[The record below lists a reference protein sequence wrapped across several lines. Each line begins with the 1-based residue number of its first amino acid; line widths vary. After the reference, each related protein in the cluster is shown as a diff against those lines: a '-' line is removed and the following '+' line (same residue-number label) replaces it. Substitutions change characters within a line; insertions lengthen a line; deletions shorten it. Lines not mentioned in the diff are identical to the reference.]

1 MCYACSNYNEPAY
14 WFCMHNY
21 VTSACTIMIALHAK
35 SQYLCMQHHNIS
47 ACLRENSIPA
57 CCWPHTWKTF
67 VIMQICC
74 YYADMLLSCISQKR
88 NLQCMQEYCHHAQH
102 YNLHFDH
109 TISACMVMTYLYD
122 DKNCACITTAPLH
135 NHNMRCSEALL
146 NPEPAL

>member
-1 MCYACSNYNEPAY
+1 MHSYNS
-14 WFCMHNY
+14 
-21 VTSACTIMIALHAK
+21 SACTITIALHAQ
-35 SQYLCMQHHNIS
+35 SQYVCMQNHNIS
-47 ACLRENSIPA
+47 ACLHENSIPA
-57 CCWPHTWKTF
+57 CCWPHTYKSL

-122 DKNCACITTAPLH
+122 DKFMHALQQHLCIITTCVAQKL
-135 NHNMRCSEALL
+135 CSIPKRLF
-146 NPEPAL
+146 